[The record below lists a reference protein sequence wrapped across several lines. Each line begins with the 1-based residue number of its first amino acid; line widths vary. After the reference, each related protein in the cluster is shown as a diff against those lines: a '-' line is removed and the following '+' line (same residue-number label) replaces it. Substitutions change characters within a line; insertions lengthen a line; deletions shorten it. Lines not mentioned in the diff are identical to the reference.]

1 MQARRESGRIAHE
14 FGEGLPI
21 EIIEGDVGFYLGTRD
36 DGLPFSRE
44 SEEYFATR
52 ELARPALSTGR
63 WTQRERNP
71 HGQSVGHRPDH
82 AVRR

>member
-1 MQARRESGRIAHE
+1 MKPRREFGRVARQ
-14 FGEGLPI
+14 FGEDLPI

-52 ELARPALSTGR
+52 ELARQALSTGR
-63 WTQRERNP
+63 WTQREWNP
-71 HGQSVGHRPDH
+71 HGQGAGHRPDH

>member
-1 MQARRESGRIAHE
+1 MQARREFGRIAHE
-14 FGEGLPI
+14 FGEDLPI

-52 ELARPALSTGR
+52 ELARQALSTGR
-63 WTQRERNP
+63 WTQRQRNP
-71 HGQSVGHRPDH
+71 HGQGAGHRPDH